1 MLLNT
6 IQQTLLTCSKSR
18 LAQPDKRDHSKSPSR
33 HPCYDTIF
41 AAIKP
46 KKCSKQN
53 QKIKRKPYQSSS
65 IYVECHKAI
74 PSEEL
79 LIMLDKVVAIL

>member
-18 LAQPDKRDHSKSPSR
+18 LLPSDKRDHSKSLCY
-33 HPCYDTIF
+33 HPHFDTVF

-46 KKCSKQN
+46 KKSSKKN
-53 QKIKRKPYQSSS
+53 QTVKRNPSQTSSV
-65 IYVECHKAI
+65 YVECHTAV

-79 LIMLDKVVAIL
+79 LKMLDKVITIL